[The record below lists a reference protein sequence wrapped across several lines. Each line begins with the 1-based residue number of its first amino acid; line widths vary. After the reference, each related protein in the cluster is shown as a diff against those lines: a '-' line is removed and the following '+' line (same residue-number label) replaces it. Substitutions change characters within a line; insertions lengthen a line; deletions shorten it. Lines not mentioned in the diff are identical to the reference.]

1 MEWVVNV
8 MSRPISPEK
17 DPVSGWVSE
26 LVWTGVENLAP
37 TRFRSPDRP
46 ARSESLYRLS
56 YPGSYIYICV
66 CVCVCVHMDTETA
79 QSLWQQS
86 HYVRARTAKRKIF
99 YFWHRNDRFSLNQ
112 SVRTDSGFYLAF
124 CLVSIGNLCCGRLV
138 KLTNHSV

>member
-56 YPGSYIYICV
+56 YPGSYIYMCV
-66 CVCVCVHMDTETA
+66 CVCVCIWTPKLLSRCDNNLTMLEPG
-79 QSLWQQS
+79 
-86 HYVRARTAKRKIF
+86 RPRE
-99 YFWHRNDRFSLNQ
+99 RFSISDIGTTGFLLTKAF
-112 SVRTDSGFYLAF
+112 VRTLG
-124 CLVSIGNLCCGRLV
+124 SIWP
-138 KLTNHSV
+138 SV